1 MPLLTAI
8 CATTPPVGCW
18 IALTLD
24 CTTRLP
30 GTTTAPDKGTSVI
43 QPPANPPT
51 TSSARSPVRNSPS
64 KARAARSTMLS
75 PGAPAATSAD
85 PSRLARNATPA
96 VRPLRTTPV
105 TERSRGTAPAG
116 LGGANWGASMRGGC
130 RLSSICKA
138 SGRDFGMYMSD
149 GSSGAMIGPRAGR
162 SFSQELPAEAWPAGP
177 RAPPAGGGVMNCG
190 SRVLRPPRG
199 AGGSGSRTSDWDP
212 KGPSQSSTRPI
223 LPFFF
228 ARFGRAWRERRE
240 PGRGSSFAGRRSG
253 GRWSCRL
260 SCSKACRNRCSS
272 RISAWPCGAATSSSV
287 PPIRRRTTLSSV
299 CT

>member
-1 MPLLTAI
+1 M
-8 CATTPPVGCW
+8 V
-18 IALTLD
+18 LTLD

-30 GTTTAPDKGTSVI
+30 GTTTAPDNGTSVI

-51 TSSARSPVRNSPS
+51 TSSARKPVRNSPS

-75 PGAPAATSAD
+75 PGAPATSAD

-105 TERSRGTAPAG
+105 TERSRGTGPAG
-116 LGGANWGASMRGGC
+116 LGGANWGASMRGGS
-130 RLSSICKA
+130 RVSSIGKT
-138 SGRDFGMYMSD
+138 SGRDLGMFMSD
-149 GSSGAMIGPRAGR
+149 GSSGAMIGPRACR
-162 SFSQELPAEAWPAGP
+162 SFRQELPDGALFAEALPAGP
-177 RAPPAGGGVMNCG
+177 RVPPAGGGVMNCG

-228 ARFGRAWRERRE
+228 DRFGRAWRERRA

-287 PPIRRRTTLSSV
+287 PPIRWRAALSSA